1 MRTDLLTSIPLFRDL
16 PPDEFKRLAAT
27 LKVLTLEPGTILFRQ
42 GDIGESF
49 YIIITGQLEVVLG
62 IDTTNERILSE
73 CGPGEFLGE
82 VGLIIPDGHRSASV
96 RAKTHAQLWEMTRH
110 DFDSLLHRH
119 PKLAY
124 AMVEVLGTRLSSS
137 NNAAFQELLEKNREL
152 QVAYNELKTAQA
164 QIIEKERLEKE
175 LQLAADI
182 QMSIL
187 PFKVP
192 VVPGVD
198 FGARILPART
208 VGGDLYDIFRI
219 DERHVGVLIGDV
231 ADKGI
236 PSAIFMA
243 RTHALI
249 TAEAL
254 RTQDPAVVLHQVN
267 RYLTHLEQSD
277 LFVTVIYGV
286 YDVWTGRFKYA
297 RAGHEVP
304 LLYKPDTG
312 LSILPRGAGQP
323 IGMFDAIMIDE
334 KELEIPVGGMLL
346 LYTDG
351 ITDCRNPAGEAL
363 GRERLEAEFKQFAEH
378 ASQTACDELIQVL
391 QDFQKGMPQDDDVTL
406 VTIRRMG

>member
-1 MRTDLLTSIPLFRDL
+1 MRTDLLTSIPLFRGL
-16 PPDEFKRLAAT
+16 PNEAFKHLAST
-27 LKVLTLEPGTILFRQ
+27 LQVLSLEPGTILFRQ
-42 GDIGESF
+42 GEIGESF

-62 IDTTNERILSE
+62 IDTSNERILSE

-82 VGLIIPDGHRSASV
+82 VGLIIPDKHRTASV
-96 RAKTHAQLWEMTRH
+96 RARTRSQLWEMTRH
-110 DFDSLLHRH
+110 DFDVLLHQH
-119 PKLAY
+119 PHLAY
-124 AMVEVLGTRLSSS
+124 TMVEVLGSRLSSS

-152 QVAYNELKTAQA
+152 HGAYNELKAAQA

-175 LQLAADI
+175 LQLAASI

-187 PFKVP
+187 PFKLP
-192 VVPGVD
+192 VLPGVD
-198 FGARILPART
+198 FGARIQPART

-219 DERHVGVLIGDV
+219 DDHHVGILIGDV

-254 RTQDPAVVLHQVN
+254 RTSDPSVVLHQVN
-267 RYLTHLEQSD
+267 RYLTRLDQSD

-286 YDVWTGRFKYA
+286 YDVWTGRFVYA

-304 LLYKPDTG
+304 LLYRPG
-312 LSILPRGAGQP
+312 QVVEALPRGAGQP
-323 IGMFDAIMIDE
+323 IGIFEDILVDE
-334 KELEIPVGGMLL
+334 KELEIPPGGMLL

-351 ITDCRNPAGEAL
+351 LTDCRDPNGEAM
-363 GRERLEAEFKQFAEH
+363 GRERAEAEFKRLVEGS
-378 ASQTACDELIQVL
+378 SQKACDELINTL
-391 QDFQKGMPQDDDVTL
+391 QEYQAGMPQDDDVTL
-406 VTIRRMG
+406 VVIKRTQ